1 MKTAVILPPTAA
13 SFQVVAG
20 LPLIQRTVL
29 SALRSGFDRI
39 IVLGN
44 EHGQQ
49 LRALLAR
56 DARTR
61 AVEVTDHLP
70 PVEGSSVTVIPSDR
84 LVTAA
89 TLTRVN
95 AASLNGRPLL
105 FGAGGR
111 KDIAVLRPLVLSAI
125 DLSALAARGVDGV
138 WAALDARG
146 AEPISLDGEVCV
158 PIHDARSAA
167 AAEVALCE
175 RLRADSAASDGP
187 LAHWIDRR
195 ISLRISRWL
204 ARHTRLRPNHI
215 TVAGTSIG
223 LLAATLLGVGTYW
236 TGVAGT
242 LLFLCATIIDG
253 CDGEVA
259 RLTFTESAFGQ
270 KFDVTTDNI
279 VHLAIFIGLGCGMY
293 HQDPNGHYLLLISLL
308 LGGFACAG
316 ALSYFFLV
324 RRPGFARSGG
334 TPVTSKG
341 RTRQTLL
348 GAFEAMMNRDF
359 AYLLVV
365 LAVCDR
371 LHWFLWG
378 TAFGSYLFALLLVWV
393 YRWRDAA

>member
-1 MKTAVILPPTAA
+1 VKTAVILPPTAA

-20 LPLIQRTVL
+20 MPLIQRTVL

-44 EHGQQ
+44 EHGTRLRQ
-49 LRALLAR
+49 LLQR

-61 AVEVTDHLP
+61 AVDVTDHLP
-70 PVEGSSVTVIPSDR
+70 PVAGSSVTVIPSDR

-89 TLTRVN
+89 TLTRVR
-95 AASLNGRPLL
+95 AASVNGRPLL
-105 FGAGGR
+105 FGTGGR
-111 KDIAVLRPLVLSAI
+111 TDIAVCRPPDLSAI
-125 DLSALAARGVDGV
+125 DLSALAAHGTHGV
-138 WAALDARG
+138 WAALDPLG
-146 AEPISLDGEVCV
+146 AEPIPLDGAVCI
-158 PIHDARSAA
+158 PIHDERSATA
-167 AAEVALCE
+167 GEVALCE
-175 RLRADSAASDGP
+175 RLRADTAASDGP

-215 TVAGTSIG
+215 TVVGTAVG
-223 LLAATLLGVGTYW
+223 LLAATLLGVGNYW

-259 RLTFTESAFGQ
+259 RLTFTESDFGQ

-279 VHLAIFIGLGCGMY
+279 VHLAIFIGLGIGMC
-293 HQDPNGHYLLLISLL
+293 HQHPNGHSLLLINLL

-324 RRPGFARSGG
+324 RRPGFARSGVPA
-334 TPVTSKG
+334 TFKG
-341 RTRQTLL
+341 RLRQRLL
-348 GAFEAMMNRDF
+348 AAFEALMNRDF
-359 AYLLVV
+359 AYLLLV
-365 LAVCDR
+365 LAVIDR

-378 TAFGSYLFALLLVWV
+378 AAFGTYVFALLLVWV

>member
-1 MKTAVILPPTAA
+1 VKTAVILPPTAA
-13 SFQVVAG
+13 SFEVVAG
-20 LPLIQRTVL
+20 MPLIQRTVL

-39 IVLGN
+39 IVMGN
-44 EHGQQ
+44 EHGTQ
-49 LRALLAR
+49 LRQLLQR

-61 AVEVTDHLP
+61 AVDVADHLP

-89 TLTRVN
+89 TLTRVRS
-95 AASLNGRPLL
+95 ASLNGRPLL
-105 FGAGGR
+105 FGSGAR
-111 KDIAVLRPLVLSAI
+111 TDIALCRPPALSAI
-125 DLSALAARGVDGV
+125 DLSAVATQGADGV
-138 WAALDARG
+138 WAALRVGG
-146 AEPISLDGEVCV
+146 AEPMPLEGEVCI

-175 RLRADSAASDGP
+175 RLRADTAVSDGP

-215 TVAGTSIG
+215 TVVGTTVG
-223 LLAATLLGVGTYW
+223 LLAAALLSMGTYW
-236 TGVAGT
+236 TGLAGT

-279 VHLAIFIGLGCGMY
+279 VHLAIFVGLGVGMY
-293 HQDPNGHYLLLISLL
+293 HQHPNGHYLLLINLL

-324 RRPGFARSGG
+324 RRPGFARSGVPA
-334 TPVTSKG
+334 TVKG
-341 RTRQTLL
+341 RLRQRLL
-348 GAFEAMMNRDF
+348 GAFEALMNRDF
-359 AYLLVV
+359 AYLLLV
-365 LAVCDR
+365 LAVIDR

-378 TAFGSYLFALLLVWV
+378 AAFGTYVFAILLVWV